1 MFKIFPGGGAEQ
13 FNLYNLKDMFANA
26 ENLLLILAI
35 MAVFLLL
42 LWSGIMYLT
51 AYGSEEK
58 ALKAKNT
65 FFWAIIGM
73 IVILL
78 SKLVIGQIS
87 GVFVDKTQTE
97 FPTPTQTPSPGP

>member
-1 MFKIFPGGGAEQ
+1 MNFRILPAGTEPENFKFDDIFALIGQWE
-13 FNLYNLKDMFANA
+13 DV
-26 ENLLLILAI
+26 LLALAM

-65 FFWAIIGM
+65 FFWAIIG
-73 IVILL
+73 IIIILL
-78 SKLVIGQIS
+78 SKLILYEIADVFSTPGS
-87 GVFVDKTQTE
+87 GVTTQ
-97 FPTPTQTPSPGP
+97 P